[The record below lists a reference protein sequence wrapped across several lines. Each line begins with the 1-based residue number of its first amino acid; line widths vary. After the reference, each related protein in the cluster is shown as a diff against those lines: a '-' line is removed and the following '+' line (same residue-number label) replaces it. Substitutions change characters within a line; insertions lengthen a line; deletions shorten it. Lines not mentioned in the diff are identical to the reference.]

1 MILCGDILCLLMKE
15 SVTKSSDRLRLA
27 CWLEQRHTSS
37 ARFNFYPT
45 AQHHFFLVSF
55 PSPKRSDG
63 VCVGLI
69 GDGGVGGEGFVDKG
83 ERERKRQL
91 HPWGRDKKRKIC
103 IWGREKKKCIRG
115 GGGGGGGM
123 CTWARERKKRK
134 MCTWRKE
141 EKNMYMRER
150 EKSFKCVSEVNSLWR
165 FDLYDVYHLYEYI
178 LIKFVYFFLYL
189 LFLNKCHLWMSVE
202 LR

>member
-1 MILCGDILCLLMKE
+1 MTTCVCCFADIWSMLMILCGDILCLLMKE

-27 CWLEQRHTSS
+27 CWLGQRHTSS

-83 ERERKRQL
+83 EREREK
-91 HPWGRDKKRKIC
+91 DNC
-103 IWGREKKKCIRG
+103 IHEGETKREKYVYEAERKRNAYMG
-115 GGGGGGGM
+115 GGGGDV
-123 CTWARERKKRK
+123 
-134 MCTWRKE
+134 
-141 EKNMYMRER
+141 YMSER
-150 EKSFKCVSEVNSLWR
+150 EKEKKN
-165 FDLYDVYHLYEYI
+165 VYMKERRKKYVHEGERKI
-178 LIKFVYFFLYL
+178 F
-189 LFLNKCHLWMSVE
+189 
-202 LR
+202 